1 MPKSAKISRI
11 KSLRCYTIP
20 EAASVT
26 CVSDRTIRAWIK
38 QGLTAMTDERPTLVR
53 GDALISYI
61 QRQRQGRK
69 SRLSHDEFYCLKCRA
84 ARKPAGG
91 LIDCETD
98 GTRAKLSA
106 ICETCHTIMH
116 KPIAPDN
123 VQTLAK
129 TFDVTLRGETSQK
142 ANDASET
149 TARNRHQ
156 RGGQMPPLSSTSS
169 LPRLAGVLTGKT

>member
-1 MPKSAKISRI
+1 MPKSAKLSGI

-20 EAASVT
+20 EAAGVT
-26 CVSDRTIRAWIK
+26 GVSDRTIRAWIK

-69 SRLSHDEFYCLKCRA
+69 SRLSPDEFYCLKCRA

-91 LIDCETD
+91 LVDCETD

-106 ICETCHTIMH
+106 ICETCETIMH
-116 KPIAPDN
+116 KPIPPGS
-123 VQTLAK
+123 VPTLAK
-129 TFDVTLRGETSQK
+129 TFDVTLRGEPSQK

-149 TARNRHQ
+149 TARNRH
-156 RGGQMPPLSSTSS
+156 
-169 LPRLAGVLTGKT
+169 

>member
-1 MPKSAKISRI
+1 MPKSAKLSGI

-20 EAASVT
+20 EAAGVT
-26 CVSDRTIRAWIK
+26 GVSDRTIRAWIK

-61 QRQRQGRK
+61 QRQRKVRK
-69 SRLSHDEFYCLKCRA
+69 SRLSPEEFYCLKCRA

-91 LIDCETD
+91 LVDCELD
-98 GTRAKLSA
+98 GSRANLTA
-106 ICETCHTIMH
+106 LCETCGTILH

-123 VQTLAK
+123 VPTLAK
-129 TFDVTLRGETSQK
+129 IFDVTLRGQPSQK

-149 TARNRHQ
+149 SAQNRH
-156 RGGQMPPLSSTSS
+156 
-169 LPRLAGVLTGKT
+169 

>member
-26 CVSDRTIRAWIK
+26 GVSDRTIRAWIK

-106 ICETCHTIMH
+106 ICETCDTLMH
-116 KPIAPDN
+116 KPIPHERVAILSDF
-123 VQTLAK
+123 
-129 TFDVTLRGETSQK
+129 FDVTLRGKAPETPK
-142 ANDASET
+142 A
-149 TARNRHQ
+149 
-156 RGGQMPPLSSTSS
+156 SS
-169 LPRLAGVLTGKT
+169 